1 MLCTHFAKNVFFAG
15 RPGSL
20 CADHAHPHPGYC
32 VSTQSD
38 HGQQPPLQ
46 PQLQAVSLLL
56 IPKNLP
62 GVDFFGPCILGVP
75 ELFGVS
81 RT

>member
-1 MLCTHFAKNVFFAG
+1 MLCAHFVFFAG

-20 CADHAHPHPGYC
+20 CADHAHTHPGYC

-46 PQLQAVSLLL
+46 PKLQAVSLLL

-62 GVDFFGPCILGVP
+62 GVTSNNKTVCFNPDFFWAMH
-75 ELFGVS
+75 F
-81 RT
+81 